1 MAGEGEG
8 LSEKE
13 TLWVKEVRRVAGSP
27 GRGPACA
34 KALSRGV
41 ERVGCAGNGGRGGA
55 VRAAEIRSA
64 RGLARQAQRKVLVL
78 PFWLPM
84 ETAGGE
90 AGAITA
96 PGRDGGAQVRGA
108 DEQG

>member
-41 ERVGCAGNGGRGGA
+41 ERVGSAGNWGRGGA
-55 VRAAEIRSA
+55 GRAAKSRTA

-78 PFWLPM
+78 PFWLQLEGKQGPSQPLE
-84 ETAGGE
+84 ET
-90 AGAITA
+90 
-96 PGRDGGAQVRGA
+96 GGAQARGA